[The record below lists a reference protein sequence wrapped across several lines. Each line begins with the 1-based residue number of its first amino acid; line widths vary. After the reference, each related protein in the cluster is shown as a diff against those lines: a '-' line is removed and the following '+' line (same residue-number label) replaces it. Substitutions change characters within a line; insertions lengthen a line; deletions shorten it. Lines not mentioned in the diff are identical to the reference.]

1 ASCSLPACE
10 VCGPAGFGSAVVQSL
25 GCVRPRCTPRWY
37 ADNNPRTASGVRRW
51 LLLAALSTPP
61 GTNCAMGTR
70 FGRPA
75 AVVSVTGTSAA
86 AEAARQP
93 SSAAVCQC
101 EVESRRG
108 AESPAAP
115 APAPP
120 GPVGMLIIDVLPVV
134 VPVPSCSAPAGAGHS
149 WVSRP
154 PDADRSPSTLAV
166 EDAGPSGPARL
177 VRNQADS
184 SSWKIGSSIVSS
196 TKGAAGGSAGA
207 VVAAGPA
214 GAPATVSSP

>member
-1 ASCSLPACE
+1 ALEASRRALGEAHQAGGDRRELIRAVPRQIPRCGEKQPVRRDGDRVGDPRYAIGEVREQPTKILRCRHASCSLPACE

-93 SSAAVCQC
+93 TSAAVCQS
-101 EVESRRG
+101 EVESRR
-108 AESPAAP
+108 
-115 APAPP
+115 
-120 GPVGMLIIDVLPVV
+120 
-134 VPVPSCSAPAGAGHS
+134 
-149 WVSRP
+149 
-154 PDADRSPSTLAV
+154 
-166 EDAGPSGPARL
+166 
-177 VRNQADS
+177 
-184 SSWKIGSSIVSS
+184 
-196 TKGAAGGSAGA
+196 
-207 VVAAGPA
+207 
-214 GAPATVSSP
+214 